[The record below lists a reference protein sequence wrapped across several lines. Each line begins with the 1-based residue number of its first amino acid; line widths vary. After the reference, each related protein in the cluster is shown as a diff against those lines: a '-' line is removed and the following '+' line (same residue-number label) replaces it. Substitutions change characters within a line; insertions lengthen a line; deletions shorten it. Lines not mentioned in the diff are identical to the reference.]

1 LNNYI
6 RENDKEIIEKFNVE
20 KEKNKTIKGFGYNR
34 NYKFQIKKIKF
45 SDINEIHKVSF
56 LQIQNSIEIITNKGK
71 VFFLC
76 FIRERRDNIFSHLIN
91 KITNIYS
98 NIKNKKSI
106 SKKIQKNSDDCFYM
120 KHCPKLYLNSVK
132 DNNIFSFIG
141 KKIINYKKKVKDI
154 YGKAIVDKNIFLNEV
169 NGLWLKNRISN
180 FDYLMLLNT
189 FSGRS
194 LINLFQ
200 YFIFPVILKDFNH
213 RIINLA
219 NKAMYR
225 DLSLPIFACD
235 PAENGE
241 LSQLEIKNFEVSEL
255 GNQYHSGVFYSTHA
269 FVSYYLIRQHPF
281 TEVHLEIQD
290 GTFDSADRLF
300 IGTNQLSFLKEKNQ
314 ELIPYIYTLPELYI
328 NTNHFNFGKFTQ
340 KDDYVLVDDFIL
352 PEWSE
357 DDPRKFTLIFK
368 KI

>member
-1 LNNYI
+1 
-6 RENDKEIIEKFNVE
+6 
-20 KEKNKTIKGFGYNR
+20 
-34 NYKFQIKKIKF
+34 
-45 SDINEIHKVSF
+45 
-56 LQIQNSIEIITNKGK
+56 
-71 VFFLC
+71 
-76 FIRERRDNIFSHLIN
+76 
-91 KITNIYS
+91 
-98 NIKNKKSI
+98 
-106 SKKIQKNSDDCFYM
+106 
-120 KHCPKLYLNSVK
+120 
-132 DNNIFSFIG
+132 
-141 KKIINYKKKVKDI
+141 
-154 YGKAIVDKNIFLNEV
+154 
-169 NGLWLKNRISN
+169 
-180 FDYLMLLNT
+180 
-189 FSGRS
+189 
-194 LINLFQ
+194 
-200 YFIFPVILKDFNH
+200 
-213 RIINLA
+213 
-219 NKAMYR
+219 MYR

-368 KI
+368 KILESAKISQNLNYWIDLIFGYKMNGIEAIKSYNTFRKACYELTTEDIKTMNQNGELLTVLLEKQELGYMGKQLFKKAHKKKEIILDEYQDNIIFFDTYIKLTFSK